1 MSSERFMV
9 EVYDPL
15 CVMIILENKIITY
28 ELVQLTTERIIPIE
42 ENLEENQ
49 GTHKCYVDNP
59 KQYLVFEFGDF
70 VILKFAY

>member
-1 MSSERFMV
+1 MKKKK
-9 EVYDPL
+9 L
-15 CVMIILENKIITY
+15 TY
-28 ELVQLTTERIIPIE
+28 ELVQLITERIIPIE

-59 KQYLVFEFGDF
+59 KQYLVFEFGDY